1 MFDDD
6 DYDELN
12 LFYDDDNDNENGD
25 WVNNYK
31 EQEQEQE
38 QQQSILPSQQDN
50 NDNDA
55 DGVNNVNTVDDGV
68 INLDDDDD
76 DEPHIQPQYQRQH
89 YIKKSNRNANT
100 HIRSQRVGTLKHH
113 NDNGGDNDS
122 DCVIEIEKSEMTK
135 HLEAKYENKCK
146 IKMLTMD
153 ETKQLAN
160 ERVKHKNDQ
169 AMIKEA
175 KRKKYKTI
183 PSNMS
188 FNAFTGKFEQIK
200 TAFDEAIE
208 KEFEDSKYF
217 IPQPQYTTTNTSN
230 TKHNI
235 TSTTTISDTLQHQQ
249 QHKRNYNYN
258 YNYKTHYNN
267 NNKDETNSTS
277 DKSSHCSQMKFLN
290 KKHNNN
296 NKHTAT
302 HSDYSFSDNEYKS
315 NNNNN
320 TNTVNR
326 SYNNNHNHNH
336 NHTHKQ
342 YIPKYNINNNNN
354 PSCCTI
360 DMTQLKYDIIKQ
372 IYTKDN
378 HCRKDLMILFKQI
391 KHYIHNRSTFN
402 HHYTS
407 LLHDHL
413 STPSH
418 LDQLYSIGTFL
429 YKTLCHHILSAAF
442 PPKALS
448 LTNNTMWRASDIPP
462 IINDINTRTK
472 P

>member
-31 EQEQEQE
+31 EQEQEQ
-38 QQQSILPSQQDN
+38 QQSILPSQQDN
-50 NDNDA
+50 NDNDNN
-55 DGVNNVNTVDDGV
+55 GVNNVNTVDDGV
-68 INLDDDDD
+68 INLDDDD

-235 TSTTTISDTLQHQQ
+235 TTTTISDTLQHQQ

-258 YNYKTHYNN
+258 YNYKTHYN

-315 NNNNN
+315 NNN

-326 SYNNNHNHNH
+326 SYNNNHNHT
-336 NHTHKQ
+336 HTHKQ
-342 YIPKYNINNNNN
+342 YIPKDNINNNN

>member
-1 MFDDD
+1 MFDED
-6 DYDELN
+6 DELN
-12 LFYDDDNDNENGD
+12 LFYDDDNEDRD

-31 EQEQEQE
+31 E

-50 NDNDA
+50 NNNNVDDINNANDDND
-55 DGVNNVNTVDDGV
+55 DV
-68 INLDDDDD
+68 INLDDDD
-76 DEPHIQPQYQRQH
+76 EPRFKPQHQRQH
-89 YIKKSNRNANT
+89 NIRKINRNVNT
-100 HIRSQRVGTLKHH
+100 HIRSQRVVTPKHY
-113 NDNGGDNDS
+113 NDNDNDS

-208 KEFEDSKYF
+208 KEFQDNKYF
-217 IPQPQYTTTNTSN
+217 IPQPQYTTNINNVNTSK
-230 TKHNI
+230 T
-235 TSTTTISDTLQHQQ
+235 SDTLQQ
-249 QHKRNYNYN
+249 QHKRNYNFN
-258 YNYKTHYNN
+258 YNYKTHYNS

-290 KKHNNN
+290 KKHNYNNN

-320 TNTVNR
+320 NNTNTVNR
-326 SYNNNHNHNH
+326 SCNNSNHNHNH
-336 NHTHKQ
+336 NNHKQ
-342 YIPKYNINNNNN
+342 YIPKDNNNNN
-354 PSCCTI
+354 NNRICCTI

-391 KHYIHNRSTFN
+391 KHYIHNHSTFN

-407 LLHDHL
+407 LLHNHL

-429 YKTLCHHILSAAF
+429 YKTLCHHILSTASTHQV
-442 PPKALS
+442 LS
-448 LTNNTMWRASDIPP
+448 LTNNTIWRASDIPP